1 MSRVISGVV
10 RAADGAPIAQARVYY
25 ASAPTTTPD
34 IAALTD
40 DNGEFALSAPV
51 PGEYVIE
58 VAAEGF
64 SPGGV
69 VVDVTERADVEAE
82 IRLSP
87 S

>member
-1 MSRVISGVV
+1 LSRVISGVV
-10 RAADGAPIAQARVYY
+10 RALDGSPIAQARVYY
-25 ASAPTTTPD
+25 SSAPTTTPD
-34 IAALTD
+34 IAALTND
-40 DNGEFALSAPV
+40 HGEFALSAPA

-64 SPGGV
+64 SPGGI

-87 S
+87 G